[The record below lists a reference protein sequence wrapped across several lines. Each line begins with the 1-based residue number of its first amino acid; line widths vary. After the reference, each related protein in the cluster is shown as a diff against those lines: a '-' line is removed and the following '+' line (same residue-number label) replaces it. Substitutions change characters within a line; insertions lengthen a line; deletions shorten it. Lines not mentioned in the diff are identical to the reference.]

1 MIVVDASLAAKWVL
15 WEADSPAALAF
26 LAARSA
32 ELWGPDLLFV
42 EVASAIVRRG
52 NEDKTL
58 GPDALT
64 ALEKWRAVWSSHALQ
79 AERMTQARLFAAG
92 RLALEL
98 GHQIYDCVYLG
109 LAMELDA
116 ELATCDVRFADKA
129 RQIWPQV
136 RLLSGYQG

>member
-1 MIVVDASLAAKWVL
+1 MIVVDASLAAKWML

-26 LAARSA
+26 LSGRRA
-32 ELWGPDLLFV
+32 ELCGPDLLFV

-52 NEDKTL
+52 NVTKAL
-58 GPDALT
+58 GPDALL
-64 ALEKWRAVWSSHALQ
+64 ALEKWTVAWSDHVV
-79 AERMTQARLFAAG
+79 RTHRVTQPRLFAAG

-116 ELATCDVRFADKA
+116 DLVTCDVKFADTA
-129 RQIWPQV
+129 RQLWSRV
-136 RLLSGYQG
+136 RLLSDYQG